1 MHNSQQIKL
10 NLFFKTKAFDSNSLK
25 HFIINE
31 FWKGKCYFC
40 NYWSKSGTMKGGI
53 FHPTCS
59 MSSQPPTVSGM
70 LAEDVRFWGQS
81 EEINF
86 PCPAK
91 QIESN
96 TFVQSLLSTSP
107 KENKQIACRGNQ
119 LHYKRGVLRLENT
132 HPIMEKEQVCLL
144 LQKILSSL

>member
-1 MHNSQQIKL
+1 MHNHELIKL
-10 NLFFKTKAFDSNSLK
+10 ILLFKTKAFDSDSLK

-31 FWKGKCYFC
+31 FWKAKCYFC
-40 NYWSKSGTMKGGI
+40 NYWSKSGTMKGVT
-53 FHPTCS
+53 FHSTCSVSSQHPTI
-59 MSSQPPTVSGM
+59 SGM

-107 KENKQIACRGNQ
+107 KENKQIACRGDQ
-119 LHYKRGVLRLENT
+119 LHYKKGVLRLENIN
-132 HPIMEKEQVCLL
+132 PIMEKEQVGLL
-144 LQKILSSL
+144 FQKILSSV